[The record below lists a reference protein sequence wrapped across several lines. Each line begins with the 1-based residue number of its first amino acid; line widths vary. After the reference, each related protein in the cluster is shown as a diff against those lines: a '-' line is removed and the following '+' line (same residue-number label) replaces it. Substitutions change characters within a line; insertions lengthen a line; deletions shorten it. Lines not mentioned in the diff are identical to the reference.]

1 MAKKPRQAARPSK
14 TRHLAV
20 VIEQDEDGVFI
31 VSVPSLVGCRTYGR
45 TIDEAMENIAEA
57 AALALQDSA
66 PAANGSSFVGVRSL
80 EIVA

>member
-1 MAKKPRQAARPSK
+1 MPRKTRKEPRPSK
-14 TRHLAV
+14 THHLAV

-45 TIDEAMENIAEA
+45 TIDEAMENITEA
-57 AALALQDSA
+57 AALALQESV
-66 PAANGSSFVGVRSL
+66 PANGSSFVGVRSL